1 MATDR
6 DEQVRQQQELEEI
19 RRSFAE
25 MGARM
30 GSLFEPAE
38 PEEDDQPEPST
49 KAEPST
55 TAGPPALPPA
65 KTGSGR
71 ELAVPTAPAPPPARP
86 AGPAVWSWP
95 RWWLVGAV
103 VLLLLAGTGLGY
115 LLPRDGGGPEG
126 TAAPAQANTATTP
139 PAPQSVTSTGFRT
152 RTTVPEV
159 CLDTARLGDEVI
171 ARLIRNIRDERLS
184 LALRDYTIA
193 SQACRK
199 EASP

>member
-6 DEQVRQQQELEEI
+6 DEQQRQRQELEEI

-38 PEEDDQPEPST
+38 LDEPEP
-49 KAEPST
+49 APSSEQR
-55 TAGPPALPPA
+55 ALPASP
-65 KTGSGR
+65 
-71 ELAVPTAPAPPPARP
+71 PAPPLL
-86 AGPAVWSWP
+86 AGRP
-95 RWWLVGAV
+95 RWWWTAALTLLFLVG
-103 VLLLLAGTGLGY
+103 GLFGY
-115 LLPRDGGGPEG
+115 LLPRGEGDSPPPSPSTVASPVVEKATPE
-126 TAAPAQANTATTP
+126 TVIRTK
-139 PAPQSVTSTGFRT
+139 TS
-152 RTTVPEV
+152 VPEA
-159 CLDTARLGDEVI
+159 CLDTAELGDEVI
-171 ARLIRNIRDERLS
+171 ARLNRNQRDNRLF

>member
-6 DEQVRQQQELEEI
+6 DEQLGEQQRELEEI

-38 PEEDDQPEPST
+38 LEEPEP
-49 KAEPST
+49 APPS
-55 TAGPPALPPA
+55 GQRAL
-65 KTGSGR
+65 
-71 ELAVPTAPAPPPARP
+71 PAPPPAP
-86 AGPAVWSWP
+86 PVFAGRP
-95 RWWLVGAV
+95 RWWWAAALTLLFLVGGLFGW
-103 VLLLLAGTGLGY
+103 LLRG
-115 LLPRDGGGPEG
+115 DGGSGPPPPP
-126 TAAPAQANTATTP
+126 TPTVAQAVAP
-139 PAPQSVTSTGFRT
+139 PAPPETVIRTKTS
-152 RTTVPEV
+152 VPEA
-159 CLDTARLGDEVI
+159 CLDTAELGDEVI
-171 ARLIRNIRDERLS
+171 ARLNRNQRDNRLF

>member
-6 DEQVRQQQELEEI
+6 DEQLHEQQRQQQELEEI

-38 PEEDDQPEPST
+38 PEPEPEPAPPPER
-49 KAEPST
+49 KA
-55 TAGPPALPPA
+55 L
-65 KTGSGR
+65 
-71 ELAVPTAPAPPPARP
+71 PAPPPAPPLLVGR
-86 AGPAVWSWP
+86 P
-95 RWWLVGAV
+95 RWWWAAALTLLFLVGGLFGWLLRGDGESPPPPPTPTTAQAV
-103 VLLLLAGTGLGY
+103 V
-115 LLPRDGGGPEG
+115 
-126 TAAPAQANTATTP
+126 P
-139 PAPQSVTSTGFRT
+139 PAPPETVIRTKTS
-152 RTTVPEV
+152 VPEA
-159 CLDTARLGDEVI
+159 CLDTAELGDEVI
-171 ARLIRNIRDERLS
+171 ARLNRNQRDNRLF

>member
-6 DEQVRQQQELEEI
+6 DEQVHEQQRQQRELEEI

-38 PEEDDQPEPST
+38 LDEPESAPRPERQ
-49 KAEPST
+49 
-55 TAGPPALPPA
+55 AL
-65 KTGSGR
+65 
-71 ELAVPTAPAPPPARP
+71 PAPPAAPP
-86 AGPAVWSWP
+86 LFAGRP
-95 RWWLVGAV
+95 RWWWAAALTLLFLVG
-103 VLLLLAGTGLGY
+103 GLFGY
-115 LLPRDGGGPEG
+115 LLPRGEG
-126 TAAPAQANTATTP
+126 DSALTP
-139 PAPQSVTSTGFRT
+139 
-152 RTTVPEV
+152 TTVPTRGPVPTAPPETV
-159 CLDTARLGDEVI
+159 IVTKISVPEACLDTAEHGDDVI
-171 ARLIRNIRDERLS
+171 ARLNRNQRDNRLF

>member
-6 DEQVRQQQELEEI
+6 GEQLHDHQHQQQELEEI

-38 PEEDDQPEPST
+38 LEKPEP
-49 KAEPST
+49 APPSERQ
-55 TAGPPALPPA
+55 AL
-65 KTGSGR
+65 
-71 ELAVPTAPAPPPARP
+71 PAPPPAP
-86 AGPAVWSWP
+86 PLLAGRP
-95 RWWLVGAV
+95 RWWWAAALTLLFLVGGLSGW
-103 VLLLLAGTGLGY
+103 LL
-115 LLPRDGGGPEG
+115 RGGGG
-126 TAAPAQANTATTP
+126 TEAPPPSPTTVAQRVVP
-139 PAPQSVTSTGFRT
+139 PAPPETVIRT
-152 RTTVPEV
+152 RTSVPES
-159 CLDTARLGDEVI
+159 CLDTAELGDEVI
-171 ARLIRNIRDERLS
+171 ARLNRNQRDNRLF